1 MTTCLHVVVVGLG
14 LTRFLDFGFRTLKKK
29 GYSSEQKIFNLQL
42 KREEK
47 YNCFKEK
54 KKSVNSA
61 GEQCLN
67 STK

>member
-42 KREEK
+42 KGEEK

-54 KKSVNSA
+54 KN
-61 GEQCLN
+61 L
-67 STK
+67 